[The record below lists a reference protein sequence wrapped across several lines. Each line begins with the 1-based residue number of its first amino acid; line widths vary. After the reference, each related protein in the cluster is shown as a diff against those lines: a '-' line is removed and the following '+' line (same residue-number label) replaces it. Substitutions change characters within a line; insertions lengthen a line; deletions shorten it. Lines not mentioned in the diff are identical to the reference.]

1 MIYLIPIKLDVYRI
15 MSEPDPTAMLN
26 FFKALAHESRLR
38 LLGFVAEREH
48 SVQELA
54 ARSSLKEPTVSHHL
68 AMLRETGLVKVRQDG
83 TTHWYALE
91 AKTLSRLARSL
102 LAPGQLAAMTGIEAQ
117 LSSDEKIL
125 RNYLTPDGRLKDFP
139 ASRKK
144 RRVILVWLARQF
156 EEGRNYSEAEVN
168 ALIERRHHDR
178 ETFRRELVGYKMLA
192 RKAGVYWRLPDAGW
206 LP

>member
-1 MIYLIPIKLDVYRI
+1 MN
-15 MSEPDPTAMLN
+15 EQDPAMLLN

-54 ARSSLKEPTVSHHL
+54 ARSALKEPTVSHHL
-68 AMLRETGLVKVRQDG
+68 AMLREVGLVSLRQDG

-91 AKTLSRLARSL
+91 PKTLSRLARAL
-102 LAPGQLAAMTGIEAQ
+102 LAPGQLAALSGIETQ
-117 LSSDEKIL
+117 PTSDEKIL

-156 EEGRNYSEAEVN
+156 EEGRDYSEAEVN
-168 ALIERRHHDR
+168 TLIERRHHDR

-192 RKAGVYWRLPDAGW
+192 RKAGIYWRLPESAW
-206 LP
+206 VP

>member
-1 MIYLIPIKLDVYRI
+1 MT
-15 MSEPDPTAMLN
+15 SQNPTLLLN

-38 LLGFVAEREH
+38 LLAFVSEREH

-54 ARSSLKEPTVSHHL
+54 KRMALKEPTVSHHL
-68 AMLRETGLVKVRQDG
+68 ALLREVGLVDLRLDG

-91 AKTLSRLARSL
+91 PKTLSRLARAL
-102 LAPGQLAAMTGIEAQ
+102 LAPGQLASLAGIEPQ
-117 LSSDEKIL
+117 LSTDEKIL
-125 RNYLTPDGRLKDFP
+125 RNYLTPEGRLKDFP

-156 EEGRNYSEAEVN
+156 EEGRDYSEAEVN

-192 RKAGVYWRLPDAGW
+192 RKAGIYWRLPESEW

>member
-1 MIYLIPIKLDVYRI
+1 M
-15 MSEPDPTAMLN
+15 EAQDPTMLLN

-48 SVQELA
+48 NVQELA
-54 ARSSLKEPTVSHHL
+54 ARMALKEPTVSHHL
-68 AMLRETGLVKVRQDG
+68 GLLKEVGLVSMRQDG
-83 TTHWYALE
+83 TTHWYMLE
-91 AKTLSRLARSL
+91 PKTLSRLAKSL
-102 LAPGQLAAMTGIEAQ
+102 LAPSQLAALKGIDDQ
-117 LSSDEKIL
+117 PTNDEKIV

-156 EEGRNYSEAEVN
+156 DEGREYSETDVN
-168 ALIERRHHDR
+168 TLIERRHHDR

-192 RKAGVYWRLPDAGW
+192 RKGGVYRRLPEENW
-206 LP
+206 QP

>member
-1 MIYLIPIKLDVYRI
+1 M
-15 MSEPDPTAMLN
+15 EPQDPTMLLN

-48 SVQELA
+48 NVQELA
-54 ARSSLKEPTVSHHL
+54 ARMALKEPTVSHHL
-68 AMLRETGLVKVRQDG
+68 ALLRDVGLVSMRQDG
-83 TTHWYALE
+83 TTHWYTLE
-91 AKTLSRLARSL
+91 PKTLSKLSKSL
-102 LAPGQLAAMTGIEAQ
+102 LAPAQLAALKGIEEQ
-117 LSSDEKIL
+117 PSNDEKVL

-144 RRVILVWLARQF
+144 RRVILVWLARMF
-156 EEGRNYSEAEVN
+156 DEGRDYTEAEVN

-192 RKAGVYWRLPDAGW
+192 RKGGIYRRLSEDNWQP
-206 LP
+206 

>member
-1 MIYLIPIKLDVYRI
+1 ML
-15 MSEPDPTAMLN
+15 LN

-48 SVQELA
+48 NVQELA
-54 ARSSLKEPTVSHHL
+54 ARMALKEPTVSHHL
-68 AMLRETGLVKVRQDG
+68 AMLRDVGLVSMRQDG

-91 AKTLSRLARSL
+91 PKTLSKLAKSL
-102 LAPGQLAAMTGIEAQ
+102 LAPAQLAALKGIEEQ
-117 LSSDEKIL
+117 PTNDEKVL

-144 RRVILVWLARQF
+144 RRVILVWFTRMF
-156 EEGRNYSEAEVN
+156 EEGRDYSEAEVN
-168 ALIERRHHDR
+168 EIIERRHHDR

-192 RKAGVYWRLPDAGW
+192 RTGGTYWRLPESGW
-206 LP
+206 QA

>member
-1 MIYLIPIKLDVYRI
+1 
-15 MSEPDPTAMLN
+15 MSDTDPTKMLN

-48 SVQELA
+48 SVHELA
-54 ARSSLKEPTVSHHL
+54 TRSLLKEPTVSHHL
-68 AMLRETGLVKVRQDG
+68 ALLRDVGLVKVRQDG

-91 AKTLSRLARSL
+91 PKTLSRLARSL
-102 LAPGQLAAMTGIEAQ
+102 LAPGQLAALTGIETQ
-117 LSSDEKIL
+117 LSGDERIL

-156 EEGRNYSEAEVN
+156 EEGRDYSEAEVN
-168 ALIERRHHDR
+168 ALIEQRHRDR

-192 RKAGVYWRLPDAGW
+192 RKNSIYRRMPESDWQA
-206 LP
+206 

>member
-1 MIYLIPIKLDVYRI
+1 M
-15 MSEPDPTAMLN
+15 EPQDPTMLLN

-48 SVQELA
+48 NVQELA
-54 ARSSLKEPTVSHHL
+54 VRMALKEPTVSHHL
-68 AMLRETGLVKVRQDG
+68 ALLRDVGLVSMRQDG
-83 TTHWYALE
+83 TTHWYTLE
-91 AKTLSRLARSL
+91 SKTLSKLAKSL
-102 LAPGQLAAMTGIEAQ
+102 LAPAQLAALKGIEEQ
-117 LSSDEKIL
+117 PSNDEKVL

-144 RRVILVWLARQF
+144 RRVILVWLARMF
-156 EEGRNYSEAEVN
+156 EEGRDYSEAEVN

-192 RKAGVYWRLPDAGW
+192 RKGGTYWRLPESGW
-206 LP
+206 QA

>member
-1 MIYLIPIKLDVYRI
+1 M
-15 MSEPDPTAMLN
+15 EPQDPTMLLN

-48 SVQELA
+48 NVQELA
-54 ARSSLKEPTVSHHL
+54 ARMALKEPTVSHHL
-68 AMLRETGLVKVRQDG
+68 ALLRDVGLVSMRQDG

-91 AKTLSRLARSL
+91 PKTLSKLSKSL
-102 LAPGQLAAMTGIEAQ
+102 LAPAQLAALKGIEEQ
-117 LSSDEKIL
+117 PSNDEKVL

-144 RRVILVWLARQF
+144 RRVILVWLARMF
-156 EEGRNYSEAEVN
+156 EEGRDYSEAEVN

-192 RKAGVYWRLPDAGW
+192 RKGGTYWRLPESGW
-206 LP
+206 QA

>member
-1 MIYLIPIKLDVYRI
+1 ML
-15 MSEPDPTAMLN
+15 LN

-38 LLGFVAEREH
+38 LLAFVAEREH

-54 ARSSLKEPTVSHHL
+54 ARMALKEPTISHHL
-68 AMLRETGLVKVRQDG
+68 ALLRGVGLVTLRQDG

-91 AKTLSRLARSL
+91 PKTLSRLARSL
-102 LAPGQLAAMTGIEAQ
+102 LAPGQLASLGGIETQ
-117 LSSDEKIL
+117 PTSDEKIL

-156 EEGRNYSEAEVN
+156 DEGRDYSEAEVN

-192 RKAGVYWRLPDAGW
+192 RRNSIYWRLPEDGW
-206 LP
+206 VP

>member
-1 MIYLIPIKLDVYRI
+1 MDPH
-15 MSEPDPTAMLN
+15 DPTMLLN

-48 SVQELA
+48 NVQELA
-54 ARSSLKEPTVSHHL
+54 ARMALKEPTVSNHL
-68 AMLRETGLVKVRQDG
+68 ALLRDVGLVSMRQDG

-91 AKTLSRLARSL
+91 PKTLSKLAKSL
-102 LAPGQLAAMTGIEAQ
+102 LAPAQLAALKGIEEQ
-117 LSSDEKIL
+117 PSNDEKVL

-144 RRVILVWLARQF
+144 RRVILVWLARMF
-156 EEGRNYSEAEVN
+156 DEGRDYSEAEVN

-192 RKAGVYWRLPDAGW
+192 RKGGIYRRLSEDNWQP
-206 LP
+206 

>member
-1 MIYLIPIKLDVYRI
+1 M
-15 MSEPDPTAMLN
+15 EPQDPTMLLN

-48 SVQELA
+48 NVQELA
-54 ARSSLKEPTVSHHL
+54 ARMALKEPTVSHHL
-68 AMLRETGLVKVRQDG
+68 ALLKDVGLVNMRQDG

-91 AKTLSRLARSL
+91 PKTLSKLAKSL
-102 LAPGQLAAMTGIEAQ
+102 LAPAQLAALKGIEEQ
-117 LSSDEKIL
+117 PSNDEKVL

-144 RRVILVWLARQF
+144 RRVILVWFTRMF
-156 EEGRNYSEAEVN
+156 EEGRDYSEAEVN
-168 ALIERRHHDR
+168 EIIERRHHDR

-192 RKAGVYWRLPDAGW
+192 RKGGTYWRLPESGW
-206 LP
+206 QA

>member
-1 MIYLIPIKLDVYRI
+1 M
-15 MSEPDPTAMLN
+15 EPQDPTMLLN

-48 SVQELA
+48 NVQELA
-54 ARSSLKEPTVSHHL
+54 ARMALKEPTVSHHL
-68 AMLRETGLVKVRQDG
+68 ALLKDVGLVSMRQDG

-91 AKTLSRLARSL
+91 AKTLSKLAKSL
-102 LAPGQLAAMTGIEAQ
+102 LAPAQLAALKGIEEQ
-117 LSSDEKIL
+117 PSNDEKVL

-144 RRVILVWLARQF
+144 RRVILVWFTRMF
-156 EEGRNYSEAEVN
+156 EEGRDYSEAEVN
-168 ALIERRHHDR
+168 EIIERRHHDR

-192 RKAGVYWRLPDAGW
+192 RKGGTYWRLPESGW
-206 LP
+206 QA